1 VQTSFSE
8 LEYSLKKKQT
18 RRDRFLAEI
27 EAVTPW
33 VALEKAIVPFYPSS
47 GGRGRPPI
55 GLTRML
61 RMYVAQQCFGLSD
74 EGIEDAL
81 YDSQAIRHFVG
92 IDLSRESAPDATT
105 LLNFRHLL
113 ERHQLTASIFNTIN
127 AHLAEKGLLLR
138 EGTIIDATLI
148 AAPPSTKN
156 KDGQRDPEMH
166 QSKKGKQWYFGMKA
180 HIGVD
185 AQSGLVY
192 TVIGTAGNVSDIT
205 QAQALLH
212 GDETDIFGDAGYQGV
227 EKREENLEVPVTH
240 RGKPPAMPGDS
251 PRFDLY
257 DGLREFLISAKR
269 KEIHNERVPEPES
282 YEMGLQ
288 ISRGIHTE
296 AAEEARLRSAAPTS
310 GRDVSRIGR
319 AQGSE
324 DCRRAPD
331 GRPRAHLHQ
340 HSAEVRCVEC
350 GRVPQ
355 GEKRDPDSTEVRSTA
370 EELHRRALLG
380 QRVLRLHGRTGR
392 EHGASVHPESGRRRR
407 AVRSNEARNGVSRH
421 RRLTVSWAPLR
432 RSQSQAT
439 GFAGGV

>member
-1 VQTSFSE
+1 VQTSFSQ

-33 VALEKAIVPFYPSS
+33 AALEKTVVPFYPSS

-55 GLTRML
+55 GLARML

-113 ERHQLTASIFNTIN
+113 ERHQLTESIFNAIN
-127 AHLAEKGLLLR
+127 GHLAEKGLLLR

-156 KDGQRDPEMH
+156 KDGKRDPEMH

-185 AQSGLVY
+185 AQSGLVH

-212 GDETDIFGDAGYQGV
+212 GDETDVFGDAGYQGV
-227 EKREENLEVPVTH
+227 EKREENLEAPVTWH
-240 RGKPPAMPGDS
+240 VAMKPG
-251 PRFDLY
+251 
-257 DGLREFLISAKR
+257 KR
-269 KEIHNERVPEPES
+269 KTLPGSALGDLLERIEHAKASIRAKVEHPFHVVKNLFGHRKTR
-282 YEMGLQ
+282 YKGLAKNTAQLFSLFGLANLILARRWLLSANSQ
-288 ISRGIHTE
+288 I
-296 AAEEARLRSAAPTS
+296 TS
-310 GRDVSRIGR
+310 
-319 AQGSE
+319 
-324 DCRRAPD
+324 
-331 GRPRAHLHQ
+331 
-340 HSAEVRCVEC
+340 
-350 GRVPQ
+350 
-355 GEKRDPDSTEVRSTA
+355 
-370 EELHRRALLG
+370 
-380 QRVLRLHGRTGR
+380 
-392 EHGASVHPESGRRRR
+392 
-407 AVRSNEARNGVSRH
+407 
-421 RRLTVSWAPLR
+421 
-432 RSQSQAT
+432 
-439 GFAGGV
+439 